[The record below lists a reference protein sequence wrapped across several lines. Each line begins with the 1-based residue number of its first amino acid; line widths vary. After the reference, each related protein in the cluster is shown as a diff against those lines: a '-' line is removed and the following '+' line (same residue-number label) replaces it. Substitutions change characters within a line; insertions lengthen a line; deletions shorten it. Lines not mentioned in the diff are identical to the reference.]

1 MVMEQIA
8 SLPNEDPCGLS
19 IDTASFFGLDSVSCI
34 RRRARLGL
42 TDRSY
47 LPKALDPRSDW
58 VASVA
63 VPAFLA
69 LAQTGVEARDFCT
82 IGTGSGLDALA
93 AIEILKAHNVVVL
106 DLHEDVARQARRN
119 IQDNIV
125 MHSQVTLFSTA
136 GDLLTPIADK
146 NHAFDLIYE
155 NLPNIPLDTGDDLGV
170 GQTSSTFIAER
181 REVIP
186 GFVSQYLVALHY
198 LALQQAAQMLK
209 PGGRV
214 LSSIGGR
221 IPIPIIL
228 RLARETGY
236 AGDILIYTWKVQ
248 SEPEEVI
255 GGYAAWEQRGLGPFH
270 FYPVTVLEDTFRT
283 LSPVAAGAQ
292 AEQIE
297 LALRPHVLSAT
308 AALEALHGGAAV
320 GHTVVVLESLKS

>member
-1 MVMEQIA
+1 MEQIA

-125 MHSQVTLFSTA
+125 MHFA
-136 GDLLTPIADK
+136 GDAVLRSRRPAD
-146 NHAFDLIYE
+146 ADRRQETRIRSDLRK
-155 NLPNIPLDTGDDLGV
+155 PAQHP
-170 GQTSSTFIAER
+170 ARHR
-181 REVIP
+181 RRS
-186 GFVSQYLVALHY
+186 GSRA
-198 LALQQAAQMLK
+198 
-209 PGGRV
+209 
-214 LSSIGGR
+214 
-221 IPIPIIL
+221 
-228 RLARETGY
+228 
-236 AGDILIYTWKVQ
+236 
-248 SEPEEVI
+248 
-255 GGYAAWEQRGLGPFH
+255 
-270 FYPVTVLEDTFRT
+270 
-283 LSPVAAGAQ
+283 
-292 AEQIE
+292 
-297 LALRPHVLSAT
+297 
-308 AALEALHGGAAV
+308 
-320 GHTVVVLESLKS
+320 